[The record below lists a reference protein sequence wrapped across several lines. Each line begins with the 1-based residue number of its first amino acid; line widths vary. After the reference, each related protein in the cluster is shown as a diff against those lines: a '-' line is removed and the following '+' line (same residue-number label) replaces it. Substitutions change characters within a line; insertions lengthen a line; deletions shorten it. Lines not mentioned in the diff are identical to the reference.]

1 MNCKA
6 FVICIESI
14 EQSMQAADRCI
25 KSGAEAGMIIEKHF
39 GYTPKDK
46 PVQLMAEKN
55 LPTKNFEN
63 NKYSRYER
71 CLSAFLSHR
80 SLWEK
85 CAEQKDNFMILEHDA
100 VFDNVVTTN
109 AKYHNEEIV
118 SIGAPSYGKFNTPS
132 VLGIGPLVS
141 KPYFP
146 GAHAYVMSP
155 KGAKLALEKSLEE
168 AAPTDIFFNL
178 TNFPNLKEFYP
189 YPIRVKENFS
199 TIQMETGCLAKHA
212 YGEGYELL

>member
-14 EQSMQAADRCI
+14 EESMQAAERCI
-25 KSGAEAGMIIEKHF
+25 RSGSRSGMGVEKHF
-39 GYTPKDK
+39 GYTPKDN
-46 PVQLMAEKN
+46 PAQLMAEKN
-55 LPTKNFEN
+55 IPTKNFEN

-85 CAEQKDNFMILEHDA
+85 CSEQNDNYLILEHDA
-100 VFDNVVTTN
+100 IFDNTVSPN

-118 SIGAPSYGKFNTPS
+118 SVGAPSYGKYNTPS
-132 VLGIGPLVS
+132 ILGIGPLVS

-146 GAHAYVMSP
+146 GAHAYIMSP
-155 KGAKLALEKSLEE
+155 KGAKLALKKSLKE

-212 YGEGYELL
+212 YGEGYKLL